1 MEPCLMLPECQQ
13 VCGDLECYRGDDKL
27 PFFNMVVPKNITAE
41 NSKNMCIYYN
51 SKTSILTHFI

>member
-51 SKTSILTHFI
+51 SKPYY